1 MSTMLA
7 KSIIE
12 RMVSN
17 SQTAPT
23 TPSRRGMIQ
32 DDPIYLGA
40 AEQYPHD
47 EEFLLTK
54 ELHIATPSGGQFF
67 LSRTT
72 PPLPITEGI
81 KPSDGRESENK
92 KGQDPAIT
100 ARVLLYSLMVGGGY
114 GIMFLPV
121 PPHLENRKTVGKAL
135 ESLAEA
141 IGRGVSDE

>member
-1 MSTMLA
+1 MSTMS
-7 KSIIE
+7 KSIIG
-12 RMVSN
+12 RMIENSN
-17 SQTAPT
+17 NAPT

-47 EEFLLTK
+47 EGFLLTK

-67 LSRTT
+67 LSRTK
-72 PPLPITEGI
+72 PLPPKSEGVE
-81 KPSDGRESENK
+81 KRDRRLAENRQGR
-92 KGQDPAIT
+92 DPAIT
-100 ARVLLYSLMVGGGY
+100 LRMILYGLMSDAGY
-114 GIMFLPV
+114 EIMFIPLPE
-121 PPHLENRKTVGKAL
+121 HLQNRKVVGKAL